1 MAGLSS
7 FANTIDIDSI
17 IIDRENR
24 QRAEIDD
31 LGGLIADISK
41 RGLLNPIIVRR
52 KDKRLIAGER
62 RLTSYKTLAAGWSGE
77 GTNPWQRI
85 PFRYYDELDE
95 ADAQIVELSENFHRK
110 ELAWRDQALSIY
122 KIHQI
127 RCDQNEDHTQGQTA
141 AELGISESTVSINV
155 AVGEALVEKKFDFSG
170 CAGVQAAY
178 NILKRAAERETDA
191 LLADLTFAAAKP
203 APAPAKPIS
212 STPVAAP
219 QVAASAKTE
228 NVPAPGTVG
237 EAVTGRWESGTDYKA
252 NAPKSALAPVE
263 DEASRTI
270 IQADFIE
277 WAANYAGQ
285 PFNLLH
291 IDFPYGINFGE
302 AKRQNT
308 ASDRVAY
315 DDSPDL
321 FWALCRAL
329 RDNLDRVVADSAHI
343 MFWFSLGLEP
353 DHANTS
359 YERIVQFFRTP
370 VQDGGCGLVVNHFPL
385 VWCRN
390 GSILPDPNRG
400 PRRGYET
407 ALLMTRGDRKIVRP
421 VQNFF
426 EDSTRGDKN
435 IHTSEKPQGMLE
447 YFLGM
452 LVDETSRVLDPTC
465 GSGSAI
471 RAASKFKP
479 AALLGIEQD
488 PEFVK
493 YARDKFRAKNFESEL
508 IGDL

>member
-62 RLTSYKTLAAGWSGE
+62 RLTSYKTLASGWSGE

-127 RCDQNEDHTQGQTA
+127 RCEQNEDQTQGQTA

-170 CAGVQAAY
+170 CAGAQAAC

-191 LLADLTFAAAKP
+191 LLADLNFAAAKP
-203 APAPAKPIS
+203 VPVKPMP
-212 STPVAAP
+212 STPVAANSKP
-219 QVAASAKTE
+219 AVQAALEAKTGTE
-228 NVPAPGTVG
+228 VTVEVPDELTGRPAPVF
-237 EAVTGRWESGTDYKA
+237 
-252 NAPKSALAPVE
+252 E

-270 IQADFIE
+270 IQADFLE
-277 WAANYAGQ
+277 WAANYDGQ

-302 AKRQNT
+302 SKRQNT
-308 ASDRVAY
+308 ASDRIAY

-321 FWALCRAL
+321 FWTLCRGL
-329 RDNLDRVVADSAHI
+329 RDNLDRVVAESAHI
-343 MFWFSLGLEP
+343 LFWFSLGLEP
-353 DHANTS
+353 ENARTS
-359 YERIVQFFRTP
+359 YERIVQFFSGIREE
-370 VQDGGCGLVVNHFPL
+370 GGCGLVVNPFPL

-407 ALLMTRGDRKIVRP
+407 AFLMTRGDRKIVRP

-426 EDSTRGDKN
+426 EDSTRSDKS

-447 YFLGM
+447 YFLSM